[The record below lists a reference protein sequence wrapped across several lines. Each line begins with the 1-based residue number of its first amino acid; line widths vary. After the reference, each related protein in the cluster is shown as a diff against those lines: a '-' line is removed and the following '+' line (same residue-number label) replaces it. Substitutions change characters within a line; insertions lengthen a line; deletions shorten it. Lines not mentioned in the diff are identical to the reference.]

1 MIHRSVLSVIAMT
14 IATTLLF
21 AIGRD
26 AHAQNVE
33 TVASSVELATDDI
46 QNPISISGDFEET
59 LASDDGQVH
68 LIVGHAKLEQGNFTM
83 SGLKLAVFVSRTES
97 GFEVGVYGE
106 NVAINSRDGHRD
118 LAFKAIR
125 LESLAAP
132 QFQVGQSTPGSKD
145 TPLLRKAVER
155 LYPGDAGDA
164 STVSLPLPQDSFT
177 IPFPATQST
186 GNGSTR
192 RVQIRP
198 RSSDLPRFES
208 FESSDTVPAEQVTV
222 ITGGVKVLVEGV
234 QVPFGGEVVSAGVI
248 DISADRV
255 VVWTH
260 AAGEIPSGLVA
271 IYLLNVTCCPLRAWP
286 RFLVPR

>member
-21 AIGRD
+21 AVGRD
-26 AHAQNVE
+26 AHAQDAE
-33 TVASSVELATDDI
+33 TDAPSVELATDDI
-46 QNPISISGDFEET
+46 QNLITISGDFEET
-59 LASDDGQVH
+59 LATDGGQVH
-68 LIVGHAKLEQGNFTM
+68 LIVGHAELEQGNFAI
-83 SGLKLAVFVSRTES
+83 SGAKLAVFVSPTES

-118 LAFKAIR
+118 QAFKAVR

-145 TPLLRKAVER
+145 NPLLRKAVDR
-155 LYPGDAGDA
+155 LYPGEAGDA
-164 STVSLPLPQDSFT
+164 STVSLQLPQDSFT
-177 IPFPATQST
+177 IPLPATQST
-186 GNGSTR
+186 GSGSTR

-198 RSSDLPRFES
+198 RSSDPLRFES
-208 FESSDTVPAEQVTV
+208 FESSDTVPAEQVNV
-222 ITGGVKVLVEGV
+222 ITGGVNVLVEGV
-234 QVPFGGEVVSAGVI
+234 SAIPFGGEEVSPGVI

-260 AAGEIPSGLVA
+260 AGEGPALEAGSQVVQPGESKLQ
-271 IYLLNVTCCPLRAWP
+271 IYM
-286 RFLVPR
+286 